1 MYDAARALSV
11 GFVEELSRY
20 SGLAELLPDL
30 LGLLTT
36 LLCVLAIPSSAVDA
50 LSPRYS
56 TRCTLHNQQY
66 SGLTSFLRHIL
77 RSCFAWLQP
86 PVHLAQ
92 LLAWQASRA

>member
-1 MYDAARALSV
+1 MYDVVRAVSV
-11 GFVEELSRY
+11 GFVEEELSRY

-56 TRCTLHNQQY
+56 TR
-66 SGLTSFLRHIL
+66 
-77 RSCFAWLQP
+77 
-86 PVHLAQ
+86 
-92 LLAWQASRA
+92 